1 MKKLIK
7 ICLYL
12 MVFYLPYL
20 ILIFILINT
29 IKRKSPRISIRLKIL
44 QDFNNNVKL
53 DGLNDDGLIPNS

>member
-1 MKKLIK
+1 
-7 ICLYL
+7 